1 MTEIPF
7 VVYDA
12 AADVAGKALHWHQS
26 LKTVLRTAGVS
37 EKGYA
42 RYQDQSKYRIFRN
55 IWDDLGHAGE
65 KGATV
70 RRRIIQELANID
82 KPEDMAPDQQGGILA
97 IQELKRLAK
106 GAGLLVSPEELEK
119 KKRDEAARKRAR
131 DREDRTSRL
140 LNLNAQFRGLHDE
153 KNPQKRGYAFERL
166 IIDTFALADL
176 DVQSSYS
183 TEIDQVDG
191 AVIIDSF
198 TYLIEAKW
206 TSKPIPE
213 RELAGLEV
221 KIDRRI
227 NATRGIYVSMAG
239 FVSSVDGYRNLSHNN
254 RLILID
260 GMDFALMLEGR
271 IDVRDALQA
280 KIRAASIQGN
290 PYLRLGALL

>member
-1 MTEIPF
+1 M
-7 VVYDA
+7 
-12 AADVAGKALHWHQS
+12 
-26 LKTVLRTAGVS
+26 
-37 EKGYA
+37 
-42 RYQDQSKYRIFRN
+42 
-55 IWDDLGHAGE
+55 GHAGE